1 MTDVRPIGCGG
12 SYHGPKHRGSGK
24 CTIYAFD
31 WTRVPSLAL
40 LLVKSILPN
49 DFRVEGTW
57 GASGKAV
64 KTRVEHVNAFLT
76 KRELPS
82 AEENKRSATLTTVKL
97 PYIDAISMFVYKN
110 AFPSAIALN
119 EFGMRMYLIEKD
131 KQRMK
136 QFTHCSYV

>member
-1 MTDVRPIGCGG
+1 MGAFEPVNFERSCGEIVTDVRPIGCGG
-12 SYHGPKHRGSGK
+12 SYHGRKHRGSGK

-82 AEENKRSATLTTVKL
+82 AKENKRSATLTTVKL
-97 PYIDAISMFVYKN
+97 PYIDAISACLQKRFSICNRVK
-110 AFPSAIALN
+110 
-119 EFGMRMYLIEKD
+119 
-131 KQRMK
+131 
-136 QFTHCSYV
+136 

>member
-1 MTDVRPIGCGG
+1 MGQSTG
-12 SYHGPKHRGSGK
+12 GSGK

-57 GASGKAV
+57 GTSGKAV

-82 AEENKRSATLTTVKL
+82 AEENKRSATLTMLKL
-97 PYIDAISMFVYKN
+97 PYIDAISVCLQKRFSICDHVKRIRYGN
-110 AFPSAIALN
+110 VSN
-119 EFGMRMYLIEKD
+119 
-131 KQRMK
+131 
-136 QFTHCSYV
+136 